1 MEVLV
6 AADVADG
13 IEITGGM
20 HYRDLL
26 AVDLDAPGRPLR
38 DLCDRSHPDRRDHA
52 PPPAAGQNPTKT
64 ICILHRGRLG
74 DRSGGG
80 GEAGESFVDSLV
92 DLQTHLLEGDPVDY
106 RLEEPMYQGVLGVLE
121 GKPPALQ
128 VEELLGVHLPDGGAV
143 GAAHVVGLDLELGD
157 GV

>member
-26 AVDLDAPGRPLR
+26 AVDLDTPGRPLR
-38 DLCDRSHPDRRDHA
+38 DLFDRCHPDRRDHA

-64 ICILHRGRLG
+64 ICILHRGGWGTAQAAGARPVRASSMASWICRRTCSSAIRSMTGWKNPWTRVFWASSRENPRLC
-74 DRSGGG
+74 R
-80 GEAGESFVDSLV
+80 
-92 DLQTHLLEGDPVDY
+92 
-106 RLEEPMYQGVLGVLE
+106 
-121 GKPPALQ
+121 
-128 VEELLGVHLPDGGAV
+128 
-143 GAAHVVGLDLELGD
+143 
-157 GV
+157 